1 MEESVPRTR
10 RIRARKSCEPCRSRK
25 RKCDSGN
32 PCSSCLRFEYDCYY
46 HSIGQ
51 RRRNEHHRPPGN
63 NNVLSPSQVAT
74 TAGSTVGSTARP
86 PDINQAQLQSLEAN
100 SGAAFVRKLALGI
113 DPVNA
118 PRLHL
123 FAWNLFMGKRTKADY
138 QPRVR
143 PISEILSRA
152 AMESL
157 AMIYLD
163 KVDPCYG
170 FIDREMLARR
180 LSARWTAQH
189 SEIDAYDAVL
199 CGIAALGFLFSR
211 RIAVEME
218 MDVVETAKH
227 ILEGRTDIQPGL
239 AVVTGWM
246 LRVAYLRMTA
256 SPHVAWTASCTL
268 MHLVEAAGLTAPHD
282 NIPEIP
288 SCVGQSPELTQR
300 MLGIARHLNTWISFD
315 LGRSR
320 VVLQNANYALP
331 SSHSPG
337 DYTIE
342 LLRLL
347 SWSESLDPQQAIGL
361 DELKTVL
368 RNVLDQ
374 THSEPPSVLA
384 QTNLVLLVC
393 RRLRALEHYLS
404 GALLDDV
411 LELTLRSLSGVQA
424 MLNANSPWHHVANIP
439 FQIVCILLA
448 IDCPASIAQLG
459 DAIRTLSNV
468 AQLYNTEAAIEALHT
483 ACLLVF
489 LQKKKQEAH
498 VQKLAEILRT
508 YSPASSLPGVP
519 DGGVLDRGWMDSS
532 WLDSLM
538 TDMPN
543 LQGFDVGQFFE
554 GDGAWDMSTH
564 EWV

>member
-1 MEESVPRTR
+1 LFRETTFNGATEVLLTG
-10 RIRARKSCEPCRSRK
+10 EPCRARK
-25 RKCDSGN
+25 RKCDGGS
-32 PCSSCLRFEYDCYY
+32 PCGSCLRFEYDCYH

-51 RRRNEHHRPPGN
+51 RRRNEQHRTPGN
-63 NNVLSPSQVAT
+63 SNVRLSPQTVTAAGS
-74 TAGSTVGSTARP
+74 TAGSAAPLLTAT
-86 PDINQAQLQSLEAN
+86 QAQLQPLEAN
-100 SGAAFVRKLALGI
+100 SGAVFVRKLALGI

-123 FAWNLFMGKRTKADY
+123 FAWNLFMGKRRKADY

-157 AMIYLD
+157 VTIYLD

-170 FIDREMLARR
+170 FVDREVLARR
-180 LSARWTAQH
+180 LSARWTAQDA
-189 SEIDAYDAVL
+189 EVDAYDAVL
-199 CGIAALGFLFSR
+199 CGVAALGFLFSR

-218 MDVVETAKH
+218 MDVVETGKY

-239 AVVTGWM
+239 EIVTGWM

-256 SPHVAWTASCTL
+256 SPHVAWTASCSL
-268 MHLVEAAGLTAPHD
+268 MHLVEAAGLTATHD

-288 SCVGQSPELTQR
+288 SGVGRSPELTR
-300 MLGIARHLNTWISFD
+300 RILGIARHLNTWISFD

-320 VVLQNANYALP
+320 VVLQNADYALP
-331 SSHSPG
+331 TSHPQG

-342 LLRLL
+342 LLSLL
-347 SWSESLDPQQAIGL
+347 SWSESLDPQRTVGL

-368 RNVLDQ
+368 RNALDQ
-374 THSEPPSVLA
+374 KHSEPPSVLA

-393 RRLRALEHYLS
+393 RRLRALEHHLS
-404 GALLDDV
+404 GTLLDDV
-411 LELTLRSLSGVQA
+411 LALTSRGLSGAQA
-424 MLNANSPWHHVANIP
+424 MLNTNSPWHHVANIP

-468 AQLYNTEAAIEALHT
+468 ALLYNTEAAIEALHT

-508 YSPASSLPGVP
+508 YSPVGTIPSATDVEA
-519 DGGVLDRGWMDSS
+519 LDRGFVDSS

-543 LQGFDVGQFFE
+543 LQGFDVGQFFD
-554 GDGAWDMSTH
+554 GDGGWDVPAQ
-564 EWV
+564 EWG